1 MKKAKKVSR
10 TNTTCLNA
18 DLERLYVTVYG
29 KVQGVGFRAAVKRI
43 VKKLGGTGCVWNNHD
58 SSVKIILEGSQEVI
72 SEFLAWVRIGPLG
85 ASVSEIESKKGR
97 YKGDFST
104 FSIEY

>member
-43 VKKLGGTGCVWNNHD
+43 VKKL
-58 SSVKIILEGSQEVI
+58 
-72 SEFLAWVRIGPLG
+72 
-85 ASVSEIESKKGR
+85 
-97 YKGDFST
+97 
-104 FSIEY
+104 